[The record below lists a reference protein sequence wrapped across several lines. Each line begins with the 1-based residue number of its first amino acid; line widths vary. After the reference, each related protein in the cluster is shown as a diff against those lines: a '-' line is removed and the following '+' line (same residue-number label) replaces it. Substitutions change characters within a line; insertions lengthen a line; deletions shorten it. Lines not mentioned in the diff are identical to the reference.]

1 MYECVKLK
9 NFVCCREFQVLFKDV
24 SGMKQ
29 FHVICSISVRS
40 QSYSN
45 VYYTDIDCCWGQW
58 CNMICH
64 RFTTQCTWQKIT

>member
-45 VYYTDIDCCWGQW
+45 VYYTDIDCC
-58 CNMICH
+58 
-64 RFTTQCTWQKIT
+64 